1 MGLKLIKKHDRNAA
15 QAKAV
20 SFSENPPAMEAVGAA
35 DPPWMQA
42 GRQTPGP
49 ERGPGGARPV
59 DPALVEKLAYES
71 GLRQGEK
78 AGMELA
84 EKKVE
89 AMMARYA
96 QSIAELARLRSALY
110 ARAEKEVVQLALE
123 VAKKI
128 VHREIRADREI
139 IQTLVKV
146 ALGHVAVKSPVTIR
160 LHPDDYDYLNGHRG
174 RLVQDGGEEREI
186 VLQADASIERGG
198 CLIQTEAGDVDA
210 RIEEEFREVERAFFE
225 NGEP

>member
-1 MGLKLIKKHDRNAA
+1 MGLKLIKKHDRSAA
-15 QAKAV
+15 QVHAV
-20 SFSENPPAMEAVGAA
+20 SFSENPPQVESVGAA
-35 DPPWMQA
+35 DPPWIQA
-42 GRQTPGP
+42 GRQAPGT
-49 ERGPGGARPV
+49 ERGSGGARPV

-84 EKKVE
+84 EKKIE

-96 QSIAELARLRSALY
+96 QSIAELTRLRSVLY
-110 ARAEKEVVQLALE
+110 ARAEKDVVQLALE
-123 VAKKI
+123 VARKI

-160 LHPDDYDYLNGHRG
+160 LHPDDYDYLVAHRS
-174 RLVQDGGEEREI
+174 RLAPDGGEEREI
-186 VLQADASIERGG
+186 VLQADAAIERGG

>member
-1 MGLKLIKKHDRNAA
+1 MGLKLIKKHDRSAA
-15 QAKAV
+15 QVRAI
-20 SFSENPPAMEAVGAA
+20 SFCEDPPEAESAGVPGA
-35 DPPWMQA
+35 PWMQA
-42 GRQTPGP
+42 ASGAPDPGL
-49 ERGPGGARPV
+49 GARTA
-59 DPALVEKLAYES
+59 DPALIEKLAYES
-71 GLRQGEK
+71 GLREGEK
-78 AGMELA
+78 AGLELA

-96 QSIAELARLRSALY
+96 QSMAELARLRSVLY
-110 ARAEKEVVQLALE
+110 ARAEKEVVKLALE
-123 VAKKI
+123 VARKI

-139 IQTLVKV
+139 IQTLVRV

-160 LHPDDYDYLNGHRG
+160 LNPDDYEYLRSHVGGLAR
-174 RLVQDGGEEREI
+174 DGSEEREI

>member
-20 SFSENPPAMEAVGAA
+20 SFSENTPDVEAAGAA

-42 GRQTPGP
+42 GRQVTGP
-49 ERGPGGARPV
+49 ERSQAGARPA

-96 QSIAELARLRSALY
+96 QSIAELARLRSVLY

-123 VAKKI
+123 VARKI

-139 IQTLVKV
+139 IQTLVRV

-160 LHPDDYDYLNGHRG
+160 LHPDDYDYLVAQRA
-174 RLVQDGGEEREI
+174 RLAQDGGEEREI